1 VRSAQGLRQRLK
13 TRIPSWRHFAAR
25 ARADRRAIA
34 YDLLP
39 VLGLDG
45 RRLVSRAIG
54 ALRPKTAGL
63 SPSETARNLCEEVR
77 RDGFSAMQPPID
89 DDVLGDI
96 TAYFRATPC
105 HDPFRPHLG
114 RFAWDDVPSD
124 EVNLGY
130 FTPEETLR
138 APHALSLANRPD
150 VLAAAELYLGA
161 KPILDNIGAMWSFPG
176 RPAARG
182 VQRFHRDYDCTRNIK
197 LFYYLTDT
205 GEDAGPHIFVRGSH
219 RSKVLESGKA
229 QTDDDIAAA
238 FGADKVTTLTGP
250 AGSWFL
256 EDVYGFHK
264 GLLPVSKPRLLLAF
278 QYNLYPTPH
287 SPKAPVMDN
296 PGGFDP
302 YINQVF
308 LR

>member
-1 VRSAQGLRQRLK
+1 MRQ
-13 TRIPSWRHFAAR
+13 FAAR
-25 ARADRRAIA
+25 ARADRRNIA

-39 VLGLDG
+39 VLGLKG
-45 RRLVSRAIG
+45 RHLISRAV
-54 ALRPKTAGL
+54 ASVAPKTADL
-63 SPSETARNLCEEVR
+63 TPSDTARALCEQVR
-77 RDGFSAMQPPID
+77 RDGFSAMQPPISADLLD
-89 DDVLGDI
+89 DLV
-96 TAYFRATPC
+96 AYFKATPC
-105 HDPFRPHLG
+105 HDPFRPQLG
-114 RFAWDDVPSD
+114 RFAWDAVPSD
-124 EVNLGY
+124 EVNIGY

-161 KPILDNIGAMWSFPG
+161 KPILDNIGAVWSFPG
-176 RPAARG
+176 RPNAKG

-205 GEDAGPHIFVRGSH
+205 GEDAGPHVFVRYSH

-229 QTDDDIAAA
+229 QTDADIAEA
-238 FGADKVTTLTGP
+238 FGADKVITLTGP

-287 SPKAPVMDN
+287 SPRAPFMDN

-302 YINQVF
+302 YINKVF